1 MSEAAVAA
9 AAERLRLAMID
20 PAHAVLDPLLAE
32 GLSYGHSNGAVD
44 TKAEFIAGLVD
55 GVSDFTA
62 IDISDQSVRVLG
74 DAALVRHTLR
84 ATINDGGKPGS
95 VHILIL
101 QVWQLQG
108 GQWKLIA
115 RQAVRPPTSG

>member
-1 MSEAAVAA
+1 MSESAVAA

-20 PAHAVLDPLLAE
+20 PAHAVLDALLAE

-55 GVSDFTA
+55 GVSDFTS
-62 IDISDQSVRVLG
+62 IDISDQSVRVMG

-84 ATINDGGKPGS
+84 AIINDGGQPGS

-101 QVWQLQG
+101 QVGQRQD

-115 RQAVRPPTSG
+115 RQAVRPPA

>member
-1 MSEAAVAA
+1 MSEAAVAV
-9 AAERLRLAMID
+9 AAERLRKVMID
-20 PAHAVLDPLLAE
+20 PDPAVLDALLAE

-62 IDISDQSVRVLG
+62 IDITDQSIRVIG

-84 ATINDGGKPGS
+84 AVINDGGKPGK

-101 QVWQLQG
+101 LVWQLQG
-108 GQWKLIA
+108 GRWKLIA
-115 RQAVRPPTSG
+115 RQAVRPPVP

>member
-9 AAERLRLAMID
+9 AVERLRLAMID
-20 PAHAVLDPLLAE
+20 PQPAVLDALLADA
-32 GLSYGHSNGAVD
+32 LSYGHSNGAVD
-44 TKAEFIAGLVD
+44 TKAEFIAGLVN

-62 IDISDQSVRVLG
+62 IELSEQTIRVIG

-84 ATINDGGKPGS
+84 AAINDGGKPGS

-101 QVWQLQG
+101 LVWQLQG
-108 GQWKLIA
+108 GVWKLIA
-115 RQAVRPPTSG
+115 RQAVRPPAP